1 MVIKVMRKSTRSEW
15 QERNIFIVLV
25 AAKYIVGESLET
37 RLSRTWI
44 PRLTAGD
51 FFYVSLYR
59 HRCAGVLGPL
69 PHPVTLH

>member
-15 QERNIFIVLV
+15 QERNIFIVQV

-51 FFYVSLYR
+51 FFYRYTDTDAR
-59 HRCAGVLGPL
+59 FLGPL

>member
-15 QERNIFIVLV
+15 QERNIFIVQV

-51 FFYVSLYR
+51 FF
-59 HRCAGVLGPL
+59 
-69 PHPVTLH
+69 